1 MNNSTFSFPRSLRI
15 GAALAIAALALA
27 ACASDDATAE
37 LPEGGTGN
45 AYNDAIIE
53 SESHQ
58 EIIFAEGG
66 EMVVA
71 VNCDPAEGGTIV
83 TVVAEQ
89 LAPGEYVGTFDPATG
104 VDLTLS
110 VSGPGQSTST
120 TEMTLDDVDY
130 TVTFA
135 DIEGGEFSLRGCP
148 S

>member
-1 MNNSTFSFPRSLRI
+1 MNNSTFSFPRGLRL
-15 GAALAIAALALA
+15 GAALVMAALTLA
-27 ACASDDATAE
+27 ACGSDDATAE

-53 SESHQ
+53 SESHD
-58 EIIFAEGG
+58 EIIFVEGG

-83 TVVAEQ
+83 TVVAEG

-104 VDLTLS
+104 VDITLS
-110 VSGPGQSTST
+110 VSGPGQSTAT
-120 TEMTLDDVDY
+120 AEVTLDEDEY

-135 DIEGGEFSLRGCP
+135 DIEGGEFSLRGC
-148 S
+148 